1 MDILGVGS
9 TELIII
15 LVIAAIVLGPRQMA
29 RMALEFGKLVRN
41 LRNYYVELTGDLN
54 RELAMLAEPEE
65 QSRARSE
72 TGSPAA
78 ENQTDREIGSP
89 EPAALPASLAPDPTA
104 SSEPGPDSSSP
115 GPDGSPPGQD

>member
-41 LRNYYVELTGDLN
+41 LRNYYVDFTGDLSK
-54 RELAMLAEPEE
+54 ELAMLAEPEE
-65 QSRARSE
+65 QSQTLSE
-72 TGSPAA
+72 TASPNA
-78 ENQTDREIGSP
+78 ESQTEGEVGSP
-89 EPAALPASLAPDPTA
+89 EPAALVPPTEPDA
-104 SSEPGPDSSSP
+104 MSEPGPGGSSP
-115 GPDGSPPGQD
+115 SQD

>member
-41 LRNYYVELTGDLN
+41 LRNYYVELTGDLS

-65 QSRARSE
+65 QSGTRSE
-72 TGSPAA
+72 TGSASA
-78 ENQTDREIGSP
+78 ESQTEREIGSP
-89 EPAALPASLAPDPTA
+89 EQAAPPASLTSEPAARSEPDP
-104 SSEPGPDSSSP
+104 G
-115 GPDGSPPGQD
+115 GSPPRQD

>member
-29 RMALEFGKLVRN
+29 RMALEFGRLVRN
-41 LRNYYVELTGDLN
+41 LRNYYVELTGDLS

-65 QSRARSE
+65 QSGTRSE
-72 TGSPAA
+72 TGSPGAGS
-78 ENQTDREIGSP
+78 QTDRQIGSP
-89 EPAALPASLAPDPTA
+89 EPAASPASLTQEPAA
-104 SSEPGPDSSSP
+104 RSEPGPGGSSP
-115 GPDGSPPGQD
+115 GQD

>member
-1 MDILGVGS
+1 MDFMGVGS

-15 LVIAAIVLGPRQMA
+15 LVIAGIVLGPRRMA

-65 QSRARSE
+65 QSQTRSE
-72 TGSPAA
+72 TASTNADS
-78 ENQTDREIGSP
+78 QTEVEVGSP
-89 EPAALPASLAPDPTA
+89 EPAALVPPTEPDAMP
-104 SSEPGPDSSSP
+104 EPGPAGSSP
-115 GPDGSPPGQD
+115 SQD

>member
-41 LRNYYVELTGDLN
+41 LRNYYVELTGDLS

-65 QSRARSE
+65 QGRTRSE
-72 TGSPAA
+72 TGSPGAESQTGQQIAPPELAA
-78 ENQTDREIGSP
+78 PPSSP
-89 EPAALPASLAPDPTA
+89 TPDPTA
-104 SSEPGPDSSSP
+104 SSEPGSDGSSP

>member
-41 LRNYYVELTGDLN
+41 LRNYYVELTGDLSK
-54 RELAMLAEPEE
+54 ELAMLAEPEE
-65 QSRARSE
+65 QNQTRSE
-72 TGSPAA
+72 TGSPNA
-78 ENQTDREIGSP
+78 ESQTEGEIGSP
-89 EPAALPASLAPDPTA
+89 EPAALVPPTPEPDA
-104 SSEPGPDSSSP
+104 MSEPGPGGASP
-115 GPDGSPPGQD
+115 SQD

>member
-15 LVIAAIVLGPRQMA
+15 LVIAGIVLGPRRMA

-41 LRNYYVELTGDLN
+41 LRNYYVELTGDLS

-65 QSRARSE
+65 QSRTRSE
-72 TGSPAA
+72 TGSPGA
-78 ENQTDREIGSP
+78 ESQTDREIESSEPAASPASLTP
-89 EPAALPASLAPDPTA
+89 EPATR
-104 SSEPGPDSSSP
+104 SEPGPGDST
-115 GPDGSPPGQD
+115 PGQD